1 MLSNISD
8 LFTMASL
15 VICMLLSGIIFYY
28 LRTRISMLEQ
38 SVMDQAQLLQ
48 QVVTS
53 LKSSQYR
60 QLHANGGDAK
70 MNVNMTSSQQTEVA
84 DSNATIIQKP
94 MNLIQVSD
102 DSDESDDDT
111 DDENTDA
118 EDDSES
124 ESNDGDDVV
133 EMNVCTIR
141 DRDNHA
147 NPFSKIIDLSAI
159 TSSSNSFKPYL
170 PSQSEIKVIE
180 LKSNIHSNHN
190 HSGDDGNDGV
200 TNSSDDDDEE
210 EEEDGEYEEDE
221 EEDGEYDE
229 DECSDDEA
237 TSDVSSDKQLKKNVM
252 KNGNREN
259 VHVDVDNQNQNEH
272 HDGTSNNNG
281 NSVNGANNKRMKSII
296 IEDAT
301 NSVSLDEMKNMP
313 VNSLRS
319 LAKTKLTNI
328 DVPTINKMSKK
339 EILKALYE

>member
-60 QLHANGGDAK
+60 QQMNANGGSA
-70 MNVNMTSSQQTEVA
+70 NINMISSQQFDAA
-84 DSNATIIQKP
+84 DSNTSMIQKP

-102 DSDESDDDT
+102 DSDEDESDDDS
-111 DDENTDA
+111 DDIDDD
-118 EDDSES
+118 DDSES
-124 ESNDGDDVV
+124 ETSQSDDVN
-133 EMNVCTIR
+133 MDVCTMR
-141 DRDNHA
+141 ESA
-147 NPFSKIIDLSAI
+147 NSLSKIIDLSAI
-159 TSSSNSFKPYL
+159 TSSSNSFKPYS

-180 LKSNIHSNHN
+180 LKSNIHSGHDGD
-190 HSGDDGNDGV
+190 GDDDV
-200 TNSSDDDDEE
+200 TNSSDDDD
-210 EEEDGEYEEDE
+210 DDDS
-221 EEDGEYDE
+221 DGEYDE
-229 DECSDDEA
+229 DEYSDDEA
-237 TSDVSSDKQLKKNVM
+237 SSHDGSDKQMKKNTM
-252 KNGNREN
+252 NEN
-259 VHVDVDNQNQNEH
+259 NEHAENQNQNQIGD
-272 HDGTSNNNG
+272 HDNNSTSNNNSI
-281 NSVNGANNKRMKSII
+281 NNHRSSVNSANKTMKSIV
-296 IEDAT
+296 IEDVT

-319 LAKTKLTNI
+319 LAKTKLSNI

-339 EILKALYE
+339 EILKALHD

>member
-70 MNVNMTSSQQTEVA
+70 MNVNMSSSQQTEVA

-111 DDENTDA
+111 DDTDD
-118 EDDSES
+118 DDSES
-124 ESNDGDDVV
+124 ETSQCDDADVD
-133 EMNVCTIR
+133 VCTIR
-141 DRDNHA
+141 DNNA
-147 NPFSKIIDLSAI
+147 NSFSKIIDLSAI
-159 TSSSNSFKPYL
+159 TTSSNSFKLYS

-180 LKSNIHSNHN
+180 LKSNIHTNDSSDGN
-190 HSGDDGNDGV
+190 GDDDV
-200 TNSSDDDDEE
+200 TNSSDD
-210 EEEDGEYEEDE
+210 EEDD
-221 EEDGEYDE
+221 DDDDDEYDE
-229 DECSDDEA
+229 DEYSDDEA
-237 TSDVSSDKQLKKNVM
+237 TSHSDNDKQMNKDITN
-252 KNGNREN
+252 EN
-259 VHVDVDNQNQNEH
+259 KENVDNQNQNEH
-272 HDGTSNNNG
+272 HHGTNNN
-281 NSVNGANNKRMKSII
+281 NENTVNGAGANNKRMKSII
-296 IEDAT
+296 IEDVT

-319 LAKTKLTNI
+319 LAKTKLSNI

-339 EILKALYE
+339 EILKALHE

>member
-60 QLHANGGDAK
+60 QLNANGGAAN
-70 MNVNMTSSQQTEVA
+70 MNITSSQQIDSA
-84 DSNATIIQKP
+84 DSNASMIQKP

-111 DDENTDA
+111 DDTDDTD
-118 EDDSES
+118 DDSEY
-124 ESNDGDDVV
+124 ESNECDDV
-133 EMNVCTIR
+133 EMGVCTV
-141 DRDNHA
+141 RDNA
-147 NPFSKIIDLSAI
+147 TSFSKIIDLSAI
-159 TSSSNSFKPYL
+159 TTSSSSFKPYS

-180 LKSNIHSNHN
+180 LKSNIHSNDN
-190 HSGDDGNDGV
+190 GDGNGDDDV
-200 TNSSDDDDEE
+200 TNSSDHDDD
-210 EEEDGEYEEDE
+210 DD
-221 EEDGEYDE
+221 DDDNDDDEYDE
-229 DECSDDEA
+229 DEYSDDEA
-237 TSDVSSDKQLKKNVM
+237 TSHGGNDKQMKKDVM
-252 KNGNREN
+252 NEN
-259 VHVDVDNQNQNEH
+259 KEDVDNENKNGD

-281 NSVNGANNKRMKSII
+281 SSVNSANNKRMKSII
-296 IEDAT
+296 IEDVA

-319 LAKTKLTNI
+319 LAKTKLSNI

-339 EILKALYE
+339 EILKALHE

>member
-60 QLHANGGDAK
+60 QLNANGGGGAN
-70 MNVNMTSSQQTEVA
+70 MNMISSQQT
-84 DSNATIIQKP
+84 DISDLNSNSNNQKP

-111 DDENTDA
+111 DDTDD
-118 EDDSES
+118 DDSES
-124 ESNDGDDVV
+124 ETSQCDDAGVD
-133 EMNVCTIR
+133 VCTIR
-141 DRDNHA
+141 DN
-147 NPFSKIIDLSAI
+147 NVNSFSKIIDLSTI
-159 TSSSNSFKPYL
+159 TSSNSFKPYS

-180 LKSNIHSNHN
+180 LKSNIHSKHG
-190 HSGDDGNDGV
+190 GDDNGDGDGDDDV
-200 TNSSDDDDEE
+200 TNSSDDDEDDDDE
-210 EEEDGEYEEDE
+210 D
-221 EEDGEYDE
+221 EYDE
-229 DECSDDEA
+229 DEYSSDDEGA
-237 TSDVSSDKQLKKNVM
+237 TSHDGSDKQMKKDVM
-252 KNGNREN
+252 NENKEYIENQIQNGDHN
-259 VHVDVDNQNQNEH
+259 
-272 HDGTSNNNG
+272 HDGASNNG
-281 NSVNGANNKRMKSII
+281 NGNGINGGGNKRMKSIV
-296 IEDAT
+296 IEDVT

-319 LAKTKLTNI
+319 LAKTKLSNI

-339 EILKALYE
+339 EILKALHD